1 MSAPSE
7 GRSIGEFASG
17 AGQNWLGASVW
28 QALKIEISKIKSLP
42 SITAMSY
49 HRDGGEATWRS
60 DRHRLILARDPR
72 PPMVLQV
79 EQGST
84 WETPLAAPGTLS
96 YCPAGL
102 TIRTIQSAASHAQV
116 VWDTDLYST
125 LLPELGAVARRFEF
139 HVSLQDPLLS
149 QIVTTLA
156 EDAEGGFADLVLVES
171 LSTAL
176 CIRLARHFVGHPPLP
191 TSKGLS
197 PKRLQ
202 RVRDYVEAHLDE
214 DVSLTVLADIAGL
227 SPYHFSRSFKQ
238 ATGAGPRRYV
248 IQRRVERAKYL
259 LRQTDQSLALIAQE
273 VGFADQS
280 HLTKMFHREMGVTP
294 GRLRAELAGE
304 IGQRWHGT
312 YSTTSAS
319 SAVHEG
325 GAANREVAAAVE
337 SCGRA
342 RSPPVLSNSPAARMW
357 QPCYACRSNR
367 HRAGTMHGCFR

>member
-1 MSAPSE
+1 MPAPSE
-7 GRSIGEFASG
+7 RGSTGEFASD
-17 AGQNWLGASVW
+17 AGQKWLGASVW
-28 QALKIEISKIKSLP
+28 QAPKVEISKIKSLP

-102 TIRTIQSAASHAQV
+102 TIRTVQSAASHAQV
-116 VWDTDLYST
+116 VWDADLYST
-125 LLPELGAVARRFEF
+125 LLPELGAAAPRFEF

-156 EDAEGGFADLVLVES
+156 EDTEGGVADRVLVES
-171 LSTAL
+171 LGTAL
-176 CIRLARHFVGHPPLP
+176 FVRLARHFVGKLPLP
-191 TSKGLS
+191 TSGGLS
-197 PKRLQ
+197 PERLQ

-238 ATGAGPRRYV
+238 AAVIGPQRYV
-248 IQRRVERAKYL
+248 IQRRLERAKRL
-259 LRQTDQSLALIAQE
+259 LRRTHQPLAWIAQE
-273 VGFADQS
+273 AGFADQS
-280 HLTKMFHREMGVTP
+280 HLTQIFRREMGVTP
-294 GRLRAELAGE
+294 AGSAPLWPEPGRVLRTKES
-304 IGQRWHGT
+304 
-312 YSTTSAS
+312 YSRSVGSFALYAPSAQS
-319 SAVHEG
+319 TLGGPQDGGCISA
-325 GAANREVAAAVE
+325 RI
-337 SCGRA
+337 
-342 RSPPVLSNSPAARMW
+342 
-357 QPCYACRSNR
+357 
-367 HRAGTMHGCFR
+367 